1 MKGFEWDLFL
11 DRSWADW
18 VYSSDYL
25 PYCITHIKGPYTTY
39 ETHLET
45 GYTYLSCGYLDESK
59 VQTML
64 MERPETGDPSNGG
77 GGVHDPRI
85 IGGIV
90 GAVVLFVLVLS
101 ILGTLLCWCRRRR
114 RRHRSK
120 QPDAQGGKADGQNGP
135 ACSAAAE
142 LSPDTKKSELQCP
155 DDPPAAGD
163 RLQNLSPRNGQAVQS
178 SQETNRNPVYASS
191 QMAPPIGELAG
202 SNEAAGREN
211 GPSDGA
217 SKTHATVERNSVSD
231 RITV

>member
-1 MKGFEWDLFL
+1 M
-11 DRSWADW
+11 
-18 VYSSDYL
+18 
-25 PYCITHIKGPYTTY
+25 TY
-39 ETHLET
+39 ETYVAT
-45 GYTYLSCGYLDESK
+45 GYTYLSCGSPDENG

-64 MERPETGDPSNGG
+64 LESPDTGNPTNHG

-90 GAVVLFVLVLS
+90 GGLSLLVLS

-120 QPDAQGGKADGQNGP
+120 QPDAQGGRADGQNTP

-155 DDPPAAGD
+155 DDPPATGD
-163 RLQNLSPRNGQAVQS
+163 RGQDLSPLNGQAMRNGQ
-178 SQETNRNPVYASS
+178 ETTCNPVHVSS
-191 QMAPPIGELAG
+191 EIAPPVGELAG
-202 SNEAAGREN
+202 SNEAAGREA
-211 GPSDGA
+211 GPLDAA
-217 SKTHATVERNSVSD
+217 SKTHGTVERNSMSD